1 MKIGMM
7 ADIYKA
13 LVSGVT
19 HSVTFSKQ
27 WLGKEQEEKAWP
39 CQKRLRNKLSRFI
52 YRFQ

>member
-1 MKIGMM
+1 MIIGMV

-19 HSVTFSKQ
+19 HLVSLSKQ

-39 CQKRLRNKLSRFI
+39 CQKRPRYKLSRFI